1 MAAMFERKYYLPES
15 SEERR
20 AMLLGFLNNNP
31 DVGNAILT
39 TQHRGFEEL
48 SDEDVESYLKQ
59 LFELGALKSAG
70 E

>member
-1 MAAMFERKYYLPES
+1 
-15 SEERR
+15 
-20 AMLLGFLNNNP
+20 MLLGFLNNNP